1 MKEPNWTWKEIDFL
15 RTNYSKM
22 TNAELARKLGRTYG
36 AVIMRAYKMGL
47 KKKNGNKLIEW
58 TPQKL
63 KLLTDFFPTMFN
75 DALAKWLGV
84 SRRTLT
90 RKARELG
97 LKKRDDFY
105 QLKRDVWVERQRE
118 GLRKVECSTRIK
130 KGQHLSPATEFKK
143 GSRISQESIAK
154 RKETR
159 MRTMKRKE
167 AALLERKLK
176 AQIKSAYQIS
186 LTCTK

>member
-1 MKEPNWTWKEIDFL
+1 MRERDWTWKELDFL

-36 AVIMRAYKMGL
+36 AVISRAYLLGL

-63 KLLTDFFPTMFN
+63 KLLTDFFPIMFN

-84 SRRTLT
+84 SIRTLT

-118 GLRKVECSTRIK
+118 ALKKVECATRFK
-130 KGQHLSPATEFKK
+130 KGHHASPATEFKK
-143 GSRISQESIAK
+143 GQKLSPEMIAK
-154 RKETR
+154 RSEG
-159 MRTMKRKE
+159 
-167 AALLERKLK
+167 LK
-176 AQIKSAYQIS
+176 KAWKKKKQSLKSAV
-186 LTCTK
+186 

>member
-1 MKEPNWTWKEIDFL
+1 MREPDWTWKEIDFL

-36 AVIMRAYKMGL
+36 AVITRAYRMGL
-47 KKKNGNKLIEW
+47 KKNGNKLIEW

-63 KLLTDFFPTMFN
+63 KLLTDFFPIMFN

-90 RKARELG
+90 RKAKELG

-105 QLKRDVWVERQRE
+105 QYCTFWYQR
-118 GLRKVECSTRIK
+118 S
-130 KGQHLSPATEFKK
+130 FY
-143 GSRISQESIAK
+143 
-154 RKETR
+154 
-159 MRTMKRKE
+159 
-167 AALLERKLK
+167 ERKYDERYREHKKNVRYFYAWLV
-176 AQIKSAYQIS
+176 ILIMNLIIGYS
-186 LTCTK
+186 LL

>member
-1 MKEPNWTWKEIDFL
+1 MRERDWTWKEIDFL

-36 AVIMRAYKMGL
+36 AVITRAYRMGL

-63 KLLTDFFPTMFN
+63 KLLTDFFPIMFN

-90 RKARELG
+90 RKAKELG
-97 LKKRDDFY
+97 LKKREDFY
-105 QLKRDVWVERQRE
+105 DLKRDVWVERQRE
-118 GLRKVECSTRIK
+118 ALKKVECATRFK
-130 KGQHLSPATEFKK
+130 RGEHPSLATEFKK
-143 GSRISQESIAK
+143 GHRQSPEIIAK
-154 RKETR
+154 RT
-159 MRTMKRKE
+159 E
-167 AALLERKLK
+167 ACKK
-176 AQIKSAYQIS
+176 AWKKKKQSLKSAV
-186 LTCTK
+186 

>member
-1 MKEPNWTWKEIDFL
+1 MRERDWTWKELDFL

-36 AVIMRAYKMGL
+36 AVISRAYLLGL

-58 TPQKL
+58 TPEKL
-63 KLLTDFFPTMFN
+63 KTLTDFFPIMFN

-84 SRRTLT
+84 SIRTLT

-118 GLRKVECSTRIK
+118 ALKKVECATRFK
-130 KGQHLSPATEFKK
+130 KGHHASPATEFKK
-143 GSRISQESIAK
+143 GQKLSPEMIAK
-154 RKETR
+154 RSEG
-159 MRTMKRKE
+159 
-167 AALLERKLK
+167 LK
-176 AQIKSAYQIS
+176 KAWKKKKQSLKSAV
-186 LTCTK
+186 

>member
-1 MKEPNWTWKEIDFL
+1 MMRERDWTWKELDFL

-36 AVIMRAYKMGL
+36 AVITKAYNLGL
-47 KKKNGNKLIEW
+47 KKKMGNKLIEW

-63 KLLTDFFPTMFN
+63 KLLTDFFPIMFN

-97 LKKRDDFY
+97 LKKKDNFHE
-105 QLKRDVWVERQRE
+105 LKKDKIRERQSE
-118 GLRKVECSTRIK
+118 ALKKVECTTRFK
-130 KGQHLSPATEFKK
+130 KGQHASPATEFKK
-143 GSRISQESIAK
+143 RA
-154 RKETR
+154 
-159 MRTMKRKE
+159 
-167 AALLERKLK
+167 
-176 AQIKSAYQIS
+176 
-186 LTCTK
+186 

>member
-1 MKEPNWTWKEIDFL
+1 MKVPDWTWKEIDFL

-36 AVIMRAYKMGL
+36 AVITRAYRMGL

-63 KLLTDFFPTMFN
+63 KLLTDFFPIMFN

-118 GLRKVECSTRIK
+118 ALKKVECATRFK
-130 KGQHLSPATEFKK
+130 KGHHASPATEFKK
-143 GSRISQESIAK
+143 GQKATPEMIAK
-154 RKETR
+154 RSEGLKKAHAK
-159 MRTMKRKE
+159 KRQS
-167 AALLERKLK
+167 L
-176 AQIKSAYQIS
+176 KSAV
-186 LTCTK
+186 

>member
-1 MKEPNWTWKEIDFL
+1 MREPDWTWKEIDFL

-36 AVIMRAYKMGL
+36 AVITRAYRMGL

-63 KLLTDFFPTMFN
+63 KLLTDFFPIMFN

-84 SRRTLT
+84 SIRTVT
-90 RKARELG
+90 RKAKELG

-118 GLRKVECSTRIK
+118 ALKKVECATRFK
-130 KGQHLSPATEFKK
+130 RGEHPSLATEFKK
-143 GSRISQESIAK
+143 GQKLSPAILTK
-154 RKETR
+154 RAETR
-159 MRTMKRKE
+159 KRNLAKKQ
-167 AALLERKLK
+167 AV
-176 AQIKSAYQIS
+176 
-186 LTCTK
+186 

>member
-1 MKEPNWTWKEIDFL
+1 MREPDWTWKEIDFL

-36 AVIMRAYKMGL
+36 AVITRAYRMGL

-63 KLLTDFFPTMFN
+63 KLLTDFFPIMFN

-84 SRRTLT
+84 SIRTVT

-97 LKKRDDFY
+97 LKKREDFRE
-105 QLKRDVWVERQRE
+105 LKKDAIRQKQSAA
-118 GLRKVECSTRIK
+118 LKKVECATRFRR
-130 KGQHLSPATEFKK
+130 GEHPSLATEFKK
-143 GSRISQESIAK
+143 GHRQSPEIIAK
-154 RKETR
+154 RA
-159 MRTMKRKE
+159 E
-167 AALLERKLK
+167 ACKK
-176 AQIKSAYQIS
+176 AWKKKKQSLKSAV
-186 LTCTK
+186 

>member
-1 MKEPNWTWKEIDFL
+1 MKESNWTWKEIDFL

-36 AVIMRAYKMGL
+36 AVITKAYNLGL

-58 TPQKL
+58 TPEKL
-63 KLLTDFFPTMFN
+63 KLLTDFFPIMFN

-105 QLKRDVWVERQRE
+105 QLKKDVWVERQRE
-118 GLRKVECSTRIK
+118 ALKKVECATRFK
-130 KGQHLSPATEFKK
+130 KGHHASQATEFKK
-143 GSRISQESIAK
+143 GQKLSPEMIAK
-154 RKETR
+154 CSEG
-159 MRTMKRKE
+159 
-167 AALLERKLK
+167 LK
-176 AQIKSAYQIS
+176 KAWKKKKQSLKSAV
-186 LTCTK
+186 

>member
-1 MKEPNWTWKEIDFL
+1 MKESNWTWKEIDFL
-15 RTNYSKM
+15 RINYSKM

-36 AVIMRAYKMGL
+36 AVITKAYNLGL

-63 KLLTDFFPTMFN
+63 KLLTDFFPIMFN

-105 QLKRDVWVERQRE
+105 QLKKDVWVERQRE
-118 GLRKVECSTRIK
+118 ALKKVECATRFK
-130 KGQHLSPATEFKK
+130 RGEHASQATEFKK
-143 GSRISQESIAK
+143 GQKLSPEMIAK
-154 RKETR
+154 CSEG
-159 MRTMKRKE
+159 
-167 AALLERKLK
+167 LK
-176 AQIKSAYQIS
+176 KAWKKKKQSLKSAV
-186 LTCTK
+186 

>member
-1 MKEPNWTWKEIDFL
+1 MKEKDWTWKEMDFL
-15 RTNYSKM
+15 RLNYDKM

-36 AVIMRAYKMGL
+36 AVITKAYHMGL
-47 KKKNGNKLIEW
+47 RKKNGNKLIEW

-63 KLLTDFFPTMFN
+63 KLLTDFFPIMFN

-118 GLRKVECSTRIK
+118 GLKKVECATRFQ
-130 KGQHLSPATEFKK
+130 KGSRPSPATEFKK
-143 GSRISQESIAK
+143 GQPLSAEIIAK
-154 RKETR
+154 RTETR
-159 MRTMKRKE
+159 KRNLAKRTNFNF
-167 AALLERKLK
+167 
-176 AQIKSAYQIS
+176 
-186 LTCTK
+186 

>member
-1 MKEPNWTWKEIDFL
+1 MREPDWTWKEIDFL

-36 AVIMRAYKMGL
+36 AVITRAYRMGL
-47 KKKNGNKLIEW
+47 KKKNGNKKIEW

-63 KLLTDFFPTMFN
+63 KLLTDFFSITFN

-84 SRRTLT
+84 SRSTLI

-118 GLRKVECSTRIK
+118 ALKKVECATRFK
-130 KGQHLSPATEFKK
+130 RGEHPSLATEFKK
-143 GSRISQESIAK
+143 GHRQSPEIIAK
-154 RKETR
+154 IAEARK
-159 MRTMKRKE
+159 
-167 AALLERKLK
+167 K
-176 AQIKSAYQIS
+176 AWKKKKQSLKSAV
-186 LTCTK
+186 